1 MCLVTRMPAYL
12 YATYVPQEITI
23 FSIVQGSISCKLVTQ
38 YFPLLV
44 KYHTFLRLY
53 ALMSYWKFN
62 KIRFRSIY
70 KLSILPVANLFI
82 NNSN

>member
-12 YATYVPQEITI
+12 YATYVTQEITI

-53 ALMSYWKFN
+53 ALMSYWKF
-62 KIRFRSIY
+62 KIRFRYICHMSYI
-70 KLSILPVANLFI
+70 LFI
-82 NNSN
+82 NYIYYL